1 VRTGRILMAVHGDV
15 KGGNAFFCSFA
26 ANFNKM
32 MNFQSF

>member
-1 VRTGRILMAVHGDV
+1 MRTGRILMAVYGDV

-26 ANFNKM
+26 ANFNKT